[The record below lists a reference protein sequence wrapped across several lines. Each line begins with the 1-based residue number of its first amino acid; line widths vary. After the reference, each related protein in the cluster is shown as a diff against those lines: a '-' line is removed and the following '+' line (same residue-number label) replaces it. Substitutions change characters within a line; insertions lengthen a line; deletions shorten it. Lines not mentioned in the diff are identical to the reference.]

1 MPIIKNIGK
10 RDRMV
15 ADRILHPGDA
25 KYISQ
30 KQAEQFDGIPDFE
43 IVDETPVAKAVPQG
57 DAKVRS
63 QKDEEPLQTQ
73 PEVVSAPVRLP
84 KRKGAST
91 APVSTP
97 APLPKGYD
105 VSAKGKKSRGKKK

>member
-57 DAKVRS
+57 DAKGGR
-63 QKDEEPLQTQ
+63 QKDEEPLQAQ
-73 PEVVSAPVRLP
+73 PEVVPVTQAVSTP
-84 KRKGAST
+84 VNAST
-91 APVSTP
+91 AASTP
-97 APLPKGYD
+97 PLPKGYD

>member
-30 KQAEQFDGIPDFE
+30 KQAEQFDGIADFE
-43 IVDETPVAKAVPQG
+43 IVDETPVQTKPVV
-57 DAKVRS
+57 DS
-63 QKDEEPLQTQ
+63 EPKFL
-73 PEVVSAPVRLP
+73 SAPVN
-84 KRKGAST
+84 AST
-91 APVSTP
+91 AASTP
-97 APLPKGYD
+97 PLTKGHD

>member
-15 ADRILHPGDA
+15 ADRILRPGEA

-43 IVDETPVAKAVPQG
+43 IVDETPKAKAEF
-57 DAKVRS
+57 RI
-63 QKDEEPLQTQ
+63 QKDEEPLQAK
-73 PEVVSAPVRLP
+73 PEVASASKL
-84 KRKGAST
+84 
-91 APVSTP
+91 
-97 APLPKGYD
+97 L
-105 VSAKGKKSRGKKK
+105 AKARKSRGKKK